1 MGSLLELIQST
12 SSGLVI
18 RVSLYPKMIASGL
31 STLVRR
37 GRFAFWERV

>member
-1 MGSLLELIQST
+1 MGGAELKENQWSGLLELIQST

-31 STLVRR
+31 SALTH
-37 GRFAFWERV
+37 